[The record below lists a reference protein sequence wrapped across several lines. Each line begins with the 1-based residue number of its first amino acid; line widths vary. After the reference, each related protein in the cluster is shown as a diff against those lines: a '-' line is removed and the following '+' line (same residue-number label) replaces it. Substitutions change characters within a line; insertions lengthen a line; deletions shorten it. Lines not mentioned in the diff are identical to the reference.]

1 MELRTRCRV
10 LGASCFCRNCPCIA
24 GRFSSRSRARSCVI
38 GALHD
43 EAKAI
48 SFNADKASLP
58 FFSSRRLCYSTL
70 AVSVDRGCWLTKNSK
85 LDPGCVSA
93 QAKRKRSCVPKFRCP
108 LQRTSGE
115 LLKLTECRPQYG
127 VPICPDCGFYARRHQ
142 VIRIHLPFFLSVSL
156 SMCSNIPFVRPS
168 RMFETSGPC
177 QRRPRIHSSARTL
190 RGGNARAIAG
200 KAAEGTGHPS
210 SRCLF
215 VYDEIRTRSFIQP
228 AS

>member
-142 VIRIHLPFFLSVSL
+142 VIRIHLPFFSFSVTQYVLQYTVCSSFQDVRNIRTLSKAPAYTQQRAYTARWQCPRHSRE
-156 SMCSNIPFVRPS
+156 SCRRNRPS
-168 RMFETSGPC
+168 VLPLPFC
-177 QRRPRIHSSARTL
+177 I
-190 RGGNARAIAG
+190 
-200 KAAEGTGHPS
+200 
-210 SRCLF
+210 
-215 VYDEIRTRSFIQP
+215 
-228 AS
+228 